1 MIDRAQFA
9 KVMGVFA
16 DRLGR
21 ALAPATAEEYY
32 LALSLALTTEAF
44 VAGARVVFRTHQ
56 FNTWPA
62 PSQFIN
68 AAKPEP
74 EDTLL
79 AAEAFEAALDIMGDS
94 RVPLMTRKAQVEALG
109 PATARAFRAAGGIRE
124 FQMVLLDQV
133 PWLRNRFVEAYEAAT
148 GHEAQVAHAVAAGVP
163 HEALELRVGTLVN
176 QLTAQYSGRSGRDR
190 TLPRGD
196 DA

>member
-1 MIDRAQFA
+1 MIDRLQFA

-16 DRLGR
+16 DKIGR

-32 LALSLALTTEAF
+32 LALSLALTTDEF
-44 VAGARVVFRTHQ
+44 VAGARVVFRTHE

-62 PSQFIN
+62 PIQFIR

-79 AAEAFEAALDIMGDS
+79 AAEAFEQALEIMGDS
-94 RVPLMTRKAQVEALG
+94 RVPIMTRKAQVEALG
-109 PATARAFRAAGGIRE
+109 PATARAFRAAGGVRE

-133 PWLRNRFVEAYEAAT
+133 PWLRNRFVDAYEAAT
-148 GHEAQVAHAVAAGVP
+148 SDEAKAEHALAAGVP
-163 HEALELRVGTLVN
+163 HEALDPRVSGMVKELTTRW
-176 QLTAQYSGRSGRDR
+176 SGRDR
-190 TLPRGD
+190 ALPRGD
-196 DA
+196 E

>member
-1 MIDRAQFA
+1 
-9 KVMGVFA
+9 MGVFA

-32 LALSLALTTEAF
+32 LALSLALTTEEF

-62 PSQFIN
+62 PMQFIH

-79 AAEAFEAALDIMGDS
+79 AAEAFEHTLEIMGDS

-133 PWLRNRFVEAYEAAT
+133 PWLRNRFMDAYEAAT
-148 GHEAQVAHAVAAGVP
+148 SDESKAEHALAAGVRYEDLDP
-163 HEALELRVGTLVN
+163 RIVGMVT
-176 QLTAQYSGRSGRDR
+176 QLSDKYSGRDR
-190 TLPRGD
+190 ALPRGD

>member
-1 MIDRAQFA
+1 MIDRPQFA

-16 DRLGR
+16 DRIGR

-32 LALSLALTTEAF
+32 LALSLALTTEEF
-44 VAGARVVFRTHQ
+44 VVGARIVFRTHQ

-62 PSQFIN
+62 PIQFIN

-74 EDTLL
+74 EDTLM
-79 AAEAFEAALDIMGDS
+79 AAEAFEQALEIMGDS

-124 FQMVLLDQV
+124 FQTVLLDQV
-133 PWLRNRFVEAYEAAT
+133 PWLRNRFVDAYEAAT
-148 GHEAQVAHAVAAGVP
+148 SDEAKASHAIAAGVR
-163 HEALELRVGTLVN
+163 HEDLDPRIGGMID
-176 QLTAQYSGRSGRDR
+176 QLSGRYSGRDR
-190 TLPRGD
+190 ALPRGD
-196 DA
+196 SE